1 MKTYAKITSDTY
13 YIGVND
19 RRTHLFEG
27 MWPLPHGVSYNS
39 YLIVDEKIAL
49 VDTVEI
55 SYSDRF
61 IKQIK
66 RIIGERPIDY
76 LIINHME
83 PDHSG
88 AIRFIKQYYP
98 EITIVGNRK
107 TFDMIKGFYNVA
119 SNQLVVN
126 NGHELVLGKHTL
138 NFQLIPMVHWPETM
152 VTYDQTT
159 KTLFSGDAFGC
170 FGTLDG
176 GIIDED
182 LNLDKYWGEMIRYYS
197 NIVGKYAGPVQKA
210 LKKLEDIELDYICTT
225 HGPVW
230 HKEIP
235 AVVKE
240 YDRMSKYKAEPGVV
254 IAYASMYG
262 NTEELAEEI
271 ARELATQGVKN
282 IIMHNVSVSHS
293 SYIIADIFRY
303 NGLII
308 GSTTYNGALY
318 PEIESLLSKIKMR
331 AVRPRHFGY
340 FGSCSWA
347 NAAIKCITLFA
358 EEHPMQ
364 IVNDPIELRQGMTEE
379 LLSEVKQ
386 LASSMANAI
395 NN

>member
-1 MKTYAKITSDTY
+1 MKTYAKITSETY

-27 MWPLPHGVSYNS
+27 MWPLPYGVSYNS

-98 EITIVGNRK
+98 DITIVGNRK
-107 TFDMIKGFYNVA
+107 TFDMLKGFYNVT
-119 SNQLVVN
+119 SEQLIVN
-126 NGHELVLGKHTL
+126 NGHELKLGKHTL

-159 KTLFSGDAFGC
+159 QTLFSGDAFGC

-182 LNLDKYWGEMIRYYS
+182 LNLEKYWGEMIRYYS

-210 LKKLEDIELDYICTT
+210 LKKLDGIPIDYICST
-225 HGPVW
+225 HGPIW

-235 AVVKE
+235 AVITQ
-240 YDRMSKYKAEPGVV
+240 YDKMSKYEAESGVV

-262 NTEELAEEI
+262 NTEELAEEL

-282 IIMHNVSVSHS
+282 IIMHNVSVSHP

-308 GSTTYNGALY
+308 GSPTYNAELY

-331 AVRPRHFGY
+331 GVRPRHFGY
-340 FGSCSWA
+340 FGSYSWA
-347 NAAIKCITLFA
+347 NASIKHLSKFA
-358 EEHPMQ
+358 EEHKMD
-364 IVNDPIELRQGMTEE
+364 IVSEPIELRQGLTEDCLEKVKE
-379 LLSEVKQ
+379 LAKAMSK
-386 LASSMANAI
+386 AI
-395 NN
+395 K